1 MKFALKFILIL
12 LNISILTSQI
22 IEEHILLD
30 ENGNEVDIFAYQIP
44 ENYNANNLHPLL
56 IAFHQWGGNQMS
68 PFNTQFDEEANSR
81 NWIFMSPFGG
91 SPNNYNHQNA
101 QKWVKEG
108 IQWLEENYNIE
119 MYYYYKP
126 IPVKR

>member
-44 ENYNANNLHPLL
+44 ENYNANNLHPL
-56 IAFHQWGGNQMS
+56 
-68 PFNTQFDEEANSR
+68 
-81 NWIFMSPFGG
+81 
-91 SPNNYNHQNA
+91 
-101 QKWVKEG
+101 
-108 IQWLEENYNIE
+108 
-119 MYYYYKP
+119 
-126 IPVKR
+126 